1 MYRKYRFR
9 EGTLKGAIRITSEE
23 ITGFSEYVE
32 NSDKKTIE
40 RLYNIYF
47 NLLVA
52 LMTDHSV
59 GHTNVMVY
67 TLIWI
72 IDVWRNKDAFL
83 VAVIEWELSLE
94 VAIDNISFY
103 KKNAE
108 RKQELDELMRL
119 LVETFRGID
128 GDRQC
133 AIEN

>member
-23 ITGFSEYVE
+23 ITGFSDYVE

-52 LMTDHSV
+52 LMTEHSV

-128 GDRQC
+128 GDTQC